1 MRSSLVATMSSQGEN
16 SSEQR
21 GRDPVPAWPPSPLA
35 PIFHPRTVAV
45 IGATEKPASVG
56 RTVLRNLLDQP
67 SGATIFPINPHR
79 PNVLGIR
86 CYPSIASIGE
96 PVDLAIVVTPAATVP
111 EVLQECVDAGVGGAI
126 VISAGFA
133 ELGAA
138 GKEREKKIKEVL
150 ASGRL
155 RLIGPNCVGVMNPR
169 TGLNATFAQANALP
183 GNIAFLS
190 QSGALCTAVLDWSRR
205 ENVGFSGVVS
215 VGSMLDVSWGD
226 LIYHY
231 GDDAYTS
238 SILIYMESIGDARSF
253 LSAAREVALR
263 KPIIVI
269 KPGRTEAARKAA
281 ASHTGSITGSDEV
294 FEAAFRRC
302 GILRVASISEL
313 FDMAEVLS
321 KQPRPRGPKLAVV
334 TNAGGAGVLAT
345 DALLANGGV
354 LAPLSS
360 ETYETLNGILPAA
373 WSHANPVDTLGDSS
387 PDVYV
392 KALEVVANDPNCD
405 AVLSILA
412 PQGMTEPE
420 QAAGLMRKAA
430 ESIKKPL
437 LASWMGGSRMQLAAN
452 VLNEA
457 RIPTFEYPDAAARS
471 FAYMWRYSS
480 NLQALYETPIFAGQ
494 LPEDGPKRVAEIL
507 AGALSRNRTIL
518 TEYESKQVLAAYE
531 LPVTA
536 ATIASTAD
544 AAVVAAEELGYPV
557 VLKLH
562 SETVTHKSDRG
573 GVKLEL
579 QDATEVRAAFTEI
592 ENTFKIDGSFNGVTV
607 QPMIAKAGYEL
618 ILGSSTDPQFGPVL
632 VFGLGGQLVEVLRD
646 NAHAL
651 PPLTTTLARRMMENT
666 RILQALKGTRGRPP
680 VDLEKLEEL
689 LVRFSELVIENPRIA
704 DIEINPLLVGPEG
717 MVALDARVILHPASV
732 CDGDLPRPAIRP
744 YPGQYTSSWQAH
756 DGTSFTLRPIRPDD
770 EPLMVDFHHHLS
782 EASVYMRF
790 FLPLKLDF
798 RVSHERLFTK
808 CFIDYDREIG
818 LVAEYSDEQH
828 GRHIAAI
835 GRLIRKHSDNGAEV
849 AFLVAD
855 KFQNRGLGT
864 HMLERII
871 EIARKEGISTLEGAT
886 LSDNFNMKDMFIKAG
901 FRFAPPED
909 GVATAEL
916 QLT

>member
-1 MRSSLVATMSSQGEN
+1 MRSNLIHAMPTRPWTTTEPP
-16 SSEQR
+16 
-21 GRDPVPAWPPSPLA
+21 GRAAAWAPGTLA
-35 PIFHPRTVAV
+35 PIFNPRTVAV
-45 IGATEKPASVG
+45 LGATEKPASVG
-56 RTVLRNLLDQP
+56 RTVLRNLIEQP

-86 CYPSIASIGE
+86 CYPNIASIGE

-111 EVLQECVDAGVGGAI
+111 EVLQECQDAGVGGAI

-133 ELGAA
+133 ELGAE
-138 GKEREKKIKEVL
+138 GKERENKIRQVL
-150 ASGRL
+150 ASGQM
-155 RLIGPNCVGVMNPR
+155 RLIGPNCLGVMNPR
-169 TGLNATFAQANALP
+169 TGLNATFAQSNALP

-294 FEAAFRRC
+294 FEAAFHRC

-321 KQPRPRGPKLAVV
+321 KQPRPRGPRLAIV
-334 TNAGGAGVLAT
+334 TNAGGAGVLAA
-345 DALLANGGV
+345 DALLASGGQ
-354 LAPLSS
+354 LAQLSA
-360 ETYETLNGILPAA
+360 ETHEALCKLLPAA
-373 WSHANPVDTLGDSS
+373 WSHANPVDTLGDCS
-387 PDVYV
+387 PEMYAKV
-392 KALEVVANDPNCD
+392 LQSVASDPNCD

-420 QAAGLMRKAA
+420 QAAALVRKAA
-430 ESIKKPL
+430 ETIKKPL

-480 NLQALYETPIFAGQ
+480 NLQALYETPMFAGE
-494 LPEDGPKRVAEIL
+494 LPEGGPRRVAEII
-507 AGALSRNRTIL
+507 AGAMAKNRTVL

-531 LPVTA
+531 LPVTRSKIA
-536 ATIASTAD
+536 ASLQN
-544 AAVVAAEELGYPV
+544 AVAAAEEIGYPV
-557 VLKLH
+557 VLKLN

-573 GVKLEL
+573 GVQLNLK
-579 QDATEVRAAFTEI
+579 DAAAVRTAFAQI
-592 ENTFKIDGSFNGVTV
+592 ETAFSSDGSFQGVTV
-607 QPMIAKAGYEL
+607 QPMIKSSGYEL

-646 NAHAL
+646 NAHSL
-651 PPLTTTLARRMMENT
+651 PPLTTTLARLMMENT
-666 RILQALKGTRGRPP
+666 RIFQALKGVRGRKP

-689 LVRFSELVIENPRIA
+689 LVRFSELVVENPRIA
-704 DIEINPLLVGPEG
+704 DIEINPLLAGPEG
-717 MVALDARVILHPASV
+717 IVALDARVILHPASV
-732 CDGDLPRPAIRP
+732 SDARLSRPAIRP
-744 YPGQYTSSWQAH
+744 YPIQYISTWQAH
-756 DGTSFTLRPIRPDD
+756 DGTAFTLRPIRPDD
-770 EPLMVDFHHHLS
+770 EPLMVDFHHQLS
-782 EASVYMRF
+782 ETSVYMRF
-790 FLPLKLDF
+790 FLPLKLDV

-818 LVAEYSDEQH
+818 LVAEWTNERGARQ
-828 GRHIAAI
+828 IAGIA
-835 GRLIRKHSDNGAEV
+835 RLIRKHSDNSAEV

-855 KFQNRGLGT
+855 RFQNRGLGT
-864 HMLERII
+864 HLLERVIA
-871 EIARKEGISTLEGAT
+871 IARKEGISTLEGAT

-901 FRFAPPED
+901 FRFAPPQD

-916 QLT
+916 HLE